1 MYDKQYILYKKKHL
15 TPAGISLIPMG
26 LAFDLPNYLNNVL
39 MNRHSVFEEKKQLKY
54 VSTSK

>member
-39 MNRHSVFEEKKQLKY
+39 MNRHSVFEEKKQLK
-54 VSTSK
+54 